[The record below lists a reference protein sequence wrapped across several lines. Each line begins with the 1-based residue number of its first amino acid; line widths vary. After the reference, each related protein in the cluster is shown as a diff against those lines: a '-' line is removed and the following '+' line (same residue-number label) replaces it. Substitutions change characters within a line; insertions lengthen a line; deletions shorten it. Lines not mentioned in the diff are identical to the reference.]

1 MLFGMKKLAP
11 LFALA
16 VFALAGSARAE
27 DKTIKL
33 DTYVIYGRVA
43 RPMAVT
49 EVTKLP
55 VQTTVM
61 ELKQPLVQRVEQAV
75 HQSPF

>member
-1 MLFGMKKLAP
+1 MKKLAP
-11 LFALA
+11 LFAFA
-16 VFALAGSARAE
+16 IVALASTAHAE

-33 DTYVIYGRVA
+33 DDYIVYGRAA

-55 VQTTVM
+55 VQTTVT
-61 ELKQPLVQRVEQAV
+61 ELKQPFVQRVEQAV
-75 HQSPF
+75 HSNPF